1 MSLSLKQ
8 IQDKGLSVFF
18 SEKEINKQ
26 LQQKLEEQ
34 QQLLAKPVKKPV
46 AVTLDDVLASGG
58 KYEYRFEGKKYKLSV
73 ITPEVMQALDNI
85 DNFNEAGFNYDR
97 PAIYKYHVTT
107 ALGNLLYVQAKTH
120 ALAQRII
127 DAIFGKGYYRISSS

>member
-34 QQLLAKPVKKPV
+34 QQRITQPVKKVV

-73 ITPEVMQALDNI
+73 ITPEVMQELDNI
-85 DNFNEAGFNYDR
+85 DNFNEAGLSYDR

-127 DAIFGKGYYRISSS
+127 DCIFGKGYYRVSSS